1 MIILTLSGMVIQRW
15 SGHIAQT
22 FGFIAVELEPPLI

>member
-1 MIILTLSGMVIQRW
+1 MITLTLSGMVIQRW

-22 FGFIAVELEPPLI
+22 FGFIADSGVQIR